1 MRISD
6 WSSDVC
12 SSDLRCCRRAG
23 CASTPACMASARP
36 FVDNPRR
43 KTMASSPD
51 PLPKPKPDTIE
62 PQSPPERPVQ
72 PTPLEDPAGQPTE
85 IPDNPGGD
93 DIDKHEIGRA
103 SCRERVCQYV
113 WISGVS
119 VSITTKIK
127 LNNIYIIYI

>member
-12 SSDLRCCRRAG
+12 SSDLKAPLFRGRNMLSFRGRNMRRAH
-23 CASTPACMASARP
+23 SLI
-36 FVDNPRR
+36 NPRR

-72 PTPLEDPAGQPTE
+72 PTPLDDPAGQPAE
-85 IPDNPGGD
+85 IQ
-93 DIDKHEIGRA
+93 IGRQT
-103 SCRERVCQYV
+103 SRERACQYV
-113 WISGVS
+113 
-119 VSITTKIK
+119 
-127 LNNIYIIYI
+127 